1 MTMNVSKREAYFLG
15 IITEEFFGVAE
26 VVFIDSQ
33 ARNETTALVGV
44 SSRWSAVVAVIRESA
59 TVGSRKSLSLRGLTR
74 WWE

>member
-33 ARNETTALVGV
+33 ARNEAAAFGRVIIEVECCSHCAFEGALPL
-44 SSRWSAVVAVIRESA
+44 A
-59 TVGSRKSLSLRGLTR
+59 
-74 WWE
+74 